1 MSITEKTGKVVAAIA
16 VHEDDEL
23 MLITSKGQNVRIR
36 VGGDK
41 AIRETGRV
49 AQGVKLMDLKKD
61 EVIQDVTTVIS
72 DAEEEELV
80 EEMGSGIS
88 IVEQGVEPEDGSIVD
103 EGTRSEEE
111 SS

>member
-1 MSITEKTGKVVAAIA
+1 

-61 EVIQDVTTVIS
+61 ELIQDVTTVIS
-72 DAEEEELV
+72 DAEEELV
-80 EEMGSGIS
+80 DEVDGGAVMGESD
-88 IVEQGVEPEDGSIVD
+88 DGSIAD

>member
-1 MSITEKTGKVVAAIA
+1 
-16 VHEDDEL
+16 

>member
-61 EVIQDVTTVIS
+61 ELIQDVTTVIS
-72 DAEEEELV
+72 DAEEELV
-80 EEMGSGIS
+80 DEVDGGAVMAESD
-88 IVEQGVEPEDGSIVD
+88 DGSIVD